1 MPRYKAIEEGQGL
14 FLDLHLEEQFDE
26 YSLEKTVNRFIEKE
40 ADISSFEKNYNN
52 ASKGQS
58 AYNPKFL
65 LKVICFAFSK
75 GVVSSRKIEELLHRH
90 ISYIY
95 LSANQRFDHSTIC
108 RFILINAENIKEIFS
123 KLLYVLNQL
132 ELIDWSSLE
141 IDGTIASANAAKSL
155 TGDSSDFEKILKN
168 CEAYTEKLV
177 KRCEYINKGEFSQ
190 DYIKEEERK
199 IKRQKR
205 FYENTIEKIKAYQE
219 QVRNKEVGSKEK
231 VNLTDNDSSLLKQRD
246 SKGYTQG
253 YNFHCSF
260 SENDILLDVET
271 QKGSNDAPHTCAKVE
286 QLKQLKDELGV
297 DKQSTFL
304 MDKGFFSSKSL
315 SKLLK
320 RGDDIYIPIPESV
333 KERNVILE
341 NSKYYLEHNGELI
354 LGHKRKAK
362 DEYRFRYKDLK
373 GKRKEISIVSS
384 FVEDK
389 PLWDSYRQKMNS
401 QKGKFIYAKRI
412 GKEHNHHTL
421 KEVLG
426 MRCIFRRG
434 RYRVNLEA
442 LLHGIGYNLGKLN
455 KLVCQK
461 DLEWAAC

>member
-40 ADISSFEKNYNN
+40 ADLSSFEKNYNN
-52 ASKGQS
+52 AKKGQA
-58 AYNPKFL
+58 AYNPKSL
-65 LKVICFAFSK
+65 LKVICFAFAK

-95 LSANQRFDHSTIC
+95 LSANQHFDHSTIC
-108 RFILINAENIKEIFS
+108 RFILLNAENIKGLFS
-123 KLLYVLNQL
+123 RVLYVLNQL
-132 ELIDWSSLE
+132 ELIDWSTLE
-141 IDGTIASANAAKSL
+141 IDGTIVSGNAAKSL

-168 CEAYTEKLV
+168 CEAYTKKLV
-177 KRCEYINKGEFSQ
+177 KRSEYINKGEFSQ
-190 DYIKEEERK
+190 DYIEEEERK

-205 FYENTIEKIKAYQE
+205 CYENSIEKIKAYQE
-219 QVRNKEVGSKEK
+219 KVRNKELDPKEK

-271 QKGSNDAPHTCAKVE
+271 QKGSNDAPHTCRKVE
-286 QLKQLKDELGV
+286 QLKQLKEELDV
-297 DKQSTFL
+297 DKQSAFL
-304 MDKGFFSSKSL
+304 MDKGFFSSKAL
-315 SKLLK
+315 SELLK

-333 KERNVILE
+333 KERNLILE
-341 NSKYYLEHNGELI
+341 NGKYYLEHNAELI
-354 LGHKRKAK
+354 LGHKRKTK

-373 GKRKEISIVSS
+373 GKRREISVGSS
-384 FVEDK
+384 FVEDE

-401 QKGKFIYAKRI
+401 EKGKFIYAKRI

-421 KEVLG
+421 KEVLA
-426 MRCIFRRG
+426 MRRIFRRG
-434 RYRVNLEA
+434 RHRVNLEG